1 MAPITKSLA
10 LFGSLLAAF
19 ASAAPVDKRDQVVE
33 IETVTSVVWTTVDV
47 TTTVTVEPTATNDA
61 VNKVADHTQAH
72 HSSHH
77 SSHTTST
84 TAGWEQ
90 PVWTAPAVPSFTWTP
105 EVPQWT
111 TSVATSTTEQWHATT
126 TSSTTS
132 TTSTWTTTTTTSS
145 SSTSTST
152 TAAAAATTS
161 ASSSGSG
168 SSSSGVCS
176 ESSPCSGDITY
187 YEVGLGSCG
196 ETNTDSEHV
205 LALSHTIMQKS
216 YCGKTVTINYGG
228 KTATGTIVDTCMG
241 CTEGS
246 IDLSSSLFL
255 ELAELGAG
263 RVSGVDWY
271 IQ

>member
-10 LFGSLLAAF
+10 LVGSLLAAF

-47 TTTVTVEPTATNDA
+47 TTTVTVEPTSTNNA

-77 SSHTTST
+77 SSYTTST

-90 PVWTAPAVPSFTWTP
+90 PAWTAPAVPSFTWTP

-126 TSSTTS
+126 TTSSTTS
-132 TTSTWTTTTTTSS
+132 TTSAWTTTTSS
-145 SSTSTST
+145 SSSSTST

-161 ASSSGSG
+161 ASSSSG

-216 YCGKTVTINYGG
+216 YCGKSVTINYGG

-241 CTEGS
+241 CAEGS